1 MEYHASDTGPEVP
14 RDTGPVEHYSDEM
27 GRKDLMMASSVMVVL
42 IVAAMRGGTR
52 MGLMIVAAIV
62 AAIVA

>member
-42 IVAAMRGGTR
+42 IVAA
-52 MGLMIVAAIV
+52 IVV
-62 AAIVA
+62 ALVWG